1 MQNTFLI
8 RWRVLWAAQVLIF
21 CYGSVGNCDE
31 ATITVSGEAEMLVVP
46 DEVVITAGIETRAQT
61 VAAATEDNAAKIS
74 AILTFL
80 KEAGIEDRNVRTEY
94 ISIEPIAREQTR
106 YQSKGYAQQSKAPP
120 ASDNPFDDIGT
131 EPKAEQPA
139 GYLVSRQFAISITD
153 LQKFEDIY
161 QRLIELGINRV
172 QGIAF
177 KTSKLRRLRDQARLE
192 AVRAAK
198 EKAQAMAGELG
209 ARIASVKTIEEGR
222 RSGGYGGYMQ
232 NSDSNPFGDPSGD
245 TRPLA
250 VGQIAITASVE
261 IVFVLGNTEL
271 TD

>member
-1 MQNTFLI
+1 MQDTFLI
-8 RWRVLWAAQVLIF
+8 HWRLLWVAQVLVF

-61 VAAATEDNAAKIS
+61 VAAATEENAAKIS
-74 AILTFL
+74 AILTYL
-80 KEAGIEDRNVRTEY
+80 QEAGIEDRNVRTEY
-94 ISIEPIAREQTR
+94 ISIEPILRGPTR
-106 YQSKGYAQQSKAPP
+106 YQAKGYAQQSNAP
-120 ASDNPFDDIGT
+120 AVSNDPFDTGT

-161 QRLIELGINRV
+161 QRLVELGINRV

-177 KTSKLRRLRDQARLE
+177 KTSELRRLRDQARLE

-232 NSDSNPFGDPSGD
+232 NSDSDPFGTPSGD
-245 TRPLA
+245 MPSLA

-261 IVFVLGNTEL
+261 IVFVLGNTAF